1 MIYILAGDIRS
12 GKTSALEEWIG
23 TWDNVK
29 GVLCPDDSDTDL
41 RYLYNIETAE
51 RFPLEVSKAGDNTTR
66 VGKYHFLSDSF
77 KMASFL
83 LIKTFEEQDFEFL
96 VLDELGKL
104 ELKGEGI
111 HQAANYIIG
120 NYESSDDKN
129 LLLVVRTNLVKDII
143 AHYDIK
149 SFQIVAKEMLP

>member
-1 MIYILAGDIRS
+1 MIYILAGDIRT

-29 GVLCPDDSDTDL
+29 GILCPDGENDM
-41 RYLYNIETAE
+41 RGLYDIETGQNHALQVPE
-51 RFPLEVSKAGDNTTR
+51 KEENTIR
-66 VGKYHFLSDSF
+66 VGRFHFLKDSF
-77 KMASFL
+77 KLANYI

-104 ELKGEGI
+104 ELEGEGL
-111 HQAANYIIG
+111 HQAADYIIG
-120 NYESSDDKN
+120 NYESNDDKN
-129 LLLVVRTNLVKDII
+129 LLLVVRTNLVKKII
-143 AHYDIK
+143 AHYSIK

>member
-1 MIYILAGDIRS
+1 M
-12 GKTSALEEWIG
+12 
-23 TWDNVK
+23 
-29 GVLCPDDSDTDL
+29 
-41 RYLYNIETAE
+41 
-51 RFPLEVSKAGDNTTR
+51 
-66 VGKYHFLSDSF
+66 
-77 KMASFL
+77 
-83 LIKTFEEQDFEFL
+83 
-96 VLDELGKL
+96 LDELGKL

-149 SFQIVAKEMLP
+149 SFQIVAKEMLPWLSMKLRLSNIFLTYENL